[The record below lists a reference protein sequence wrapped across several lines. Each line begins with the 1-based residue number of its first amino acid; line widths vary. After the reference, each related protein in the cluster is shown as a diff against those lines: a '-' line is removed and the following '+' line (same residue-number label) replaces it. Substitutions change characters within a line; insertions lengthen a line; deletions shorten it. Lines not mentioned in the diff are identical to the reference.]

1 MTVPPIEVGMATD
14 LGRRR
19 AVNQDN
25 LVVQPCHTE
34 EQWKSKGVLL
44 MVADGMGGHKGG
56 EKASELAVQL
66 VPLTFSKNLQLG
78 FDKALRRALLEA
90 NQEIHRR
97 GKENAEFFNMGTTAS
112 VLLLNAEGG
121 WIAHVGDSRIYRI
134 RDGMVE
140 QLSYDHSYVWEA
152 ARIHNVTIEEIAKHG
167 ILSNKITRCLGPEPE
182 VLVDLEGPHKLLPGD
197 TFLICSDGLSNKIGD
212 GELGLI
218 CRHLPP
224 QEACSF
230 LVNLANKRGGPDNIT
245 VVIARIPGEA
255 PTTSAP
261 MERPTLEIQS
271 PWKRLFPPLWAM
283 ALGAGLILGI
293 STLLLGAISD
303 YKDKNSLIGPFAFAI
318 VFVMV
323 GILLFFVKERFQ
335 RVRENRFLYQG
346 TKPRVHRR
354 GFWKAPGEIEKLV
367 GELETL
373 LLGLSRRDFP
383 IDAEWTKQLESIK
396 KDSEKNTDL
405 TKILTRLAA
414 LYHQVLQKI
423 DQSKTGQL
431 LT

>member
-1 MTVPPIEVGMATD
+1 MATD

-25 LVVQPCHTE
+25 LVVQPCHSE
-34 EQWKSKGVLL
+34 EQWKTKGFLL

-56 EKASELAVQL
+56 EKASELAVQQ

-112 VLLLNAEGG
+112 VLLLNADGG

-134 RDGMVE
+134 REGMVE

-182 VLVDLEGPHKLLPGD
+182 VLVDLEGPHKLVPGD
-197 TFLICSDGLSNKIGD
+197 HFLLCSDGLSNKVTD
-212 GELGLI
+212 GEIGVLCRYLSPQQACGLLI
-218 CRHLPP
+218 D
-224 QEACSF
+224 
-230 LVNLANKRGGPDNIT
+230 LANKRGGPDNIT

-255 PTTSAP
+255 PTTNAP
-261 MERPTLEIQS
+261 MERPTLEIPS
-271 PWKRLFPPLWAM
+271 LWKRFAPPLWAM
-283 ALGAGLILGI
+283 SLGAGLILGI
-293 STLLLGAISD
+293 ATLLLGAISD
-303 YKDKNSLIGPFAFAI
+303 YQDKNSLIAPFAFAI
-318 VFVMV
+318 VFVML
-323 GILLFFVKERFQ
+323 GILMFFLKERIQRMREEQFLFQ
-335 RVRENRFLYQG
+335 G
-346 TKPRVHRR
+346 PKPRVHRR
-354 GFWKAPGEIEKLV
+354 GFWKTVPEIEKLV
-367 GELETL
+367 SELDVL
-373 LLGLSRRDFP
+373 IAGLIKRDFP
-383 IDAEWTKQLESIK
+383 VEAEWTRDLDLLK
-396 KDSEKNTDL
+396 KEMEKNANPSR
-405 TKILTRLAA
+405 ILEKLAS
-414 LYHQVLQKI
+414 LYRQVLAKI
-423 DQSKTGQL
+423 ELAKAGQY